1 MSKKLKHQ
9 NRPDSLGDRMKGYE
23 DAYRFYLPKRS
34 YLILRL
40 DGKAFH
46 TLTKGL
52 QRPYDKD
59 FAEIMNQTAMELCR
73 QIQGSQFA
81 YVQSD
86 EISILVTDLGG
97 KLNTENWFGNNLQKM
112 VSVSASIA
120 TWVFNCENMKAQYK
134 DLWWEKELF
143 SVPDKPGYFDSRV
156 FLISD
161 KTEVNNYFYWRWLD
175 CERNSVSMAAQANY
189 SHKELQGKNKEKML
203 EMLVDKYY
211 SLPQGFK
218 NGRFVLRDEDKQ
230 WIVKNSPF
238 QRNDREF
245 VQSMIP
251 DYSFVTNLGKA
262 T

>member
-9 NRPDSLGDRMKGYE
+9 NRPDSLGDRMKSYE

-52 QRPYDKD
+52 RRPYDKD
-59 FAEIMNQTAMELCR
+59 FAEIMNQTAIELCR

-120 TWVFNCENMKAQYK
+120 TWAFNFGQFLQVGDVF
-134 DLWWEKELF
+134 
-143 SVPDKPGYFDSRV
+143 PGHFDSRV

-203 EMLVDKYY
+203 EMLGDKYY

-218 NGRFVLRDEDKQ
+218 NGRFVSRDEDKQ
-230 WIVKNSPF
+230 WIIVSSPF

-245 VQSMIP
+245 VQNMIP
-251 DYSFVTNLGKA
+251 DYSFVTNLGKV